1 MGCVPSSD
9 KTHEDSGRTGSGSK
23 TGANSPEDG
32 AEPKSPAP
40 RKSSGRWDP
49 NSDYS
54 NIRQR
59 YKIMDIVGHGR
70 FGVVYKA
77 QSRADPTKIV
87 AIKVLRCSGFLD
99 KAAIKEEIKILKDLD
114 HPNIVKYYEEIE
126 DGPYIFIVTEFCSG
140 GELFD
145 RIAGKAVF
153 NESEAASIIEKLLCA
168 LNHCHS
174 KQIAHRDLKP
184 ENILYTSKDDRAE
197 VKLID
202 FGLAKKKT
210 GNYAEPY
217 QTMVGTPFYVAPEVI
232 DGSYTFACDMWSLGV
247 IMHVMLSGF
256 MPFTGNST
264 EDIFRSIKRGRL
276 NFDHSVWKKV
286 TPPGID
292 LLVKLL
298 EPDENKRITASDAL
312 KHKWFREVKSYT
324 PEIDELDSGIMKSMK
339 LYQGS
344 SKFQKAC
351 MSIFVK
357 SLREEEINNL
367 IEAFRVLDKEKN
379 GYIGTKEL
387 VQVFHKYYP
396 ATDISNMVAQ
406 LDNQGHGVINYS
418 QFIASTLDAKQ
429 FLTKERLWA
438 LFQYFDIENNGYLR
452 ADDIMRVLNKSGL
465 QQYTLDDVNNM
476 LREHKVK
483 ETDCIKFAQFAEIMD
498 KMKFAPEEDVFQKV
512 MSNS

>member
-1 MGCVPSSD
+1 MGCIPSSSKDQSDSRKQNGSD
-9 KTHEDSGRTGSGSK
+9 KLASKATEDPGETK
-23 TGANSPEDG
+23 TASV
-32 AEPKSPAP
+32 
-40 RKSSGRWDP
+40 RKLSARWDP
-49 NSDYS
+49 NTDYG
-54 NIRQR
+54 NVRQR
-59 YKIMDIVGHGR
+59 YKILDIVGHGR

-77 QSRADPTKIV
+77 QSKADPTKIV
-87 AIKVLRCSGFLD
+87 AIKVLKCSSYLD

-145 RIAGKAVF
+145 RIAGKERF
-153 NESEAASIIEKLLCA
+153 NESEAAAIVEKLLCA
-168 LNHCHS
+168 LNHCHQ
-174 KQIAHRDLKP
+174 KRIAHRDIKP
-184 ENILYTSKDDRAE
+184 ENILYTGKDEHAE

-202 FGLAKKKT
+202 FGLAKKRT
-210 GNYAEPY
+210 GNCAEPY
-217 QTMVGTPFYVAPEVI
+217 QTMVGTPYYVAPEVI
-232 DGSYTFACDMWSLGV
+232 EGSYTFACDIWSLGV

-256 MPFTGNST
+256 MPFTGGST
-264 EDIFRSIKRGRL
+264 EDIFRSIKKCHL
-276 NFDHSVWKKV
+276 SFEHSVWNKV
-286 TPPGID
+286 TPPGRD

-298 EPDENKRITASDAL
+298 EPDENKRLTAAEAL
-312 KHKWFREVKSYT
+312 KHRWFREVKSYT

-339 LYQGS
+339 QYQGS

-357 SLREEEINNL
+357 SLKEEEINNL
-367 IEAFRVLDKEKN
+367 IEAFRMLDKEKN

-396 ATDISNMVAQ
+396 TTDISNMVAQ

-438 LFQYFDIENNGYLR
+438 LFQYFDIEGNGYLR
-452 ADDIMRVLNKSGL
+452 ADDIRTVLNKSGL
-465 QQYTLDDVNNM
+465 QQYTLDDVNSM
-476 LREHKVK
+476 LQEHRIK
-483 ETDCIKFAQFAEIMD
+483 ETDCISFAQFAEIMT
-498 KMKFAPEEDVFQKV
+498 KLKFAPEEDMFPKV
-512 MSNS
+512 IGT